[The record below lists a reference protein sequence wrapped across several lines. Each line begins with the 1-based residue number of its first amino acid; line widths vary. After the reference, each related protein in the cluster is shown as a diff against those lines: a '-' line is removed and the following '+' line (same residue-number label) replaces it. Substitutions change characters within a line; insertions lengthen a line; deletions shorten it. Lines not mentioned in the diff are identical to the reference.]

1 MANSDA
7 EHELPPPYFSNLYF
21 LGQEARRK
29 LPTHEESHLMQ
40 PSDYEGQRYVVPE
53 HLLSLQDPRDYF
65 ERVQTKFEDRKEK
78 DIRWYRKHAIDTTGT
93 DYEYRFWLQYE
104 VEKMAAGERSIKILN
119 DLDNEYETAMEV
131 MDSLLKKFASA
142 FASDCSNLAKK
153 TTLEALGKLWH
164 KNKSLVESK
173 PVLEKFLN
181 QKFVGELKRNDD
193 NFRKKLEEYPLFF
206 YFGRITLQRVFKL
219 VRPVEYLP
227 RKTKSEL
234 LDLLNELD
242 IKSTNKQTVK
252 ELYSILHEELSRDEH
267 KQFKKSLYCVGFT
280 CAVHLLFDRMVD
292 DFEKELTR
300 IDKWVEAASPQ
311 YNPTDP
317 AWDEFQ
323 LLAIENLNPIKSG
336 FRNDSIKLST
346 LCIKLLKD
354 CEIAFSSV
362 AAIHELGA
370 LYEKE
375 FEKQGNNFPG
385 VLRLTEILVEELG
398 NGNHPIFRHF
408 QQDVKR
414 NMYCLPRRHVHSEVS
429 HKNRAGGFLYNGR
442 QTVSEH
448 NTLRMYN
455 LRGNING
462 YRFQPSAD
470 TISALN
476 TLQETQWSINIDFL
490 HFIAELTKDKE
501 PLSTPVNDLR
511 HAAWTVSDDMRLRT
525 TFVDLMDL
533 NKDDNDTI
541 SIFTSISSTLKQ
553 ARKNLLNAG
562 NVFWH
567 AWFCDWRG
575 RFNTR
580 IDQLGPQGDDLSK
593 ALLLFT
599 EWKPLGERGRYWMYV
614 RGYDLFQSILDGG
627 SPKVHDFDAK
637 ATWTQQKVAEL
648 KKIAAMLRLDTSQ
661 SELER
666 VLGDLGFKPQNNK
679 SERFQ
684 RVSYLLEFKR
694 IHEISEEN
702 GGDWDS
708 VFSGFPIHH
717 DASCNGFQ
725 HIAALMRSEHL
736 AESVNILPRED
747 NSRGDLY
754 QEVAEF
760 AQNLYQEVAELAQ
773 NLNRHKNKKAND
785 FYDELAKF
793 CDKDDKIMTALA
805 REIFTREICKP
816 LVMLAG
822 YGAKDYSSPLF
833 NKEGKNSK
841 NAFGLYL
848 RDDKLKKT
856 LHMKSPLYEV
866 ICRVGDEN
874 RDWFAGVELQLDHD
888 ANSDNVYR
896 TRDAA
901 DRLISFGK
909 EVRDYLRMC
918 VREKTEGTFDE
929 LHKKLVE
936 IYDEVDTENTMNTV
950 RFRWQVLDGGS
961 QVRNIKW
968 VRKKNNHTAILPK
981 ELSNIQKISREE
993 VISFARANS
1002 NRLEDIER
1010 MQSLIDELESSFP
1023 HRLFDTEAKDN
1034 DRFTSDEIFIKLKY
1048 HLEEMIRVIAKDHNK
1063 KEIRERARKIG
1074 NHFYDATSKFRIL
1087 FKPHKPT
1094 KFQNLPSRD
1103 LRSIRGKIKQGLVPN
1118 FIHSFDACHMQM
1130 VILQLKSRG
1139 IHDIWAVHDSF
1150 GTHPC
1155 HVDELRSIVN
1165 STFSEL
1171 HSQPLIHHLNRI
1183 VKLNNDILKSDDLK
1197 FSDLKVKDGSSDWI
1211 NRVLDAKYL
1220 VS

>member
-1 MANSDA
+1 MAEGEGSQA
-7 EHELPPPYFSNLYF
+7 LPPPYFSNLYF
-21 LGQEARRK
+21 LNQETRRK
-29 LPTHEESHLMQ
+29 PPTREESQSMQ
-40 PSDYEGQRYVVPE
+40 RSDYEGQRYVVPE
-53 HLLSLQDPRDYF
+53 HVLNIQDPRIYF
-65 ERVQTKFEDRKEK
+65 EQLQDKFDNMTEK
-78 DIRWYRKHAIDTTGT
+78 DIRWFRKHSIDTTGS
-93 DYEYRFWLQYE
+93 DYDYRFWLQYE

-119 DLDNEYETAMEV
+119 DLDNEYETAMRA
-131 MDSLLKKFASA
+131 MDILIQKFAVA
-142 FASDCSNLAKK
+142 LEVACSKLAEKK
-153 TTLEALGKLWH
+153 TLEALGRFWH
-164 KNKSLVESK
+164 KNKELVESK
-173 PVLEKFLN
+173 SVCAKFLK
-181 QKFVGELKRNDD
+181 QRFSSELKRND
-193 NFRKKLEEYPLFF
+193 NQYREKLEEYPLFF
-206 YFGRITLQRVFKL
+206 YFGRIILQRVFKL
-219 VRPVEYLP
+219 VRRVEFLP
-227 RKTKSEL
+227 KKKKAEL
-234 LDLLNELD
+234 IDLLNELD
-242 IKSTNKQTVK
+242 IKTSAEQTVK
-252 ELYSILHEELSRDEH
+252 ELKSILYEQLSLEKH
-267 KQFKKSLYCVGFT
+267 KDFKKELYTVGFT
-280 CAVHLLFDRMVD
+280 CAFHVLIDRLVD
-292 DFEKELTR
+292 DFEKELVR
-300 IDKWVEAASPQ
+300 IDKWMKSASSEHILSDQ
-311 YNPTDP
+311 
-317 AWDEFQ
+317 AWDE
-323 LLAIENLNPIKSG
+323 LLFRVEDLDITKSG

-354 CEIAFSSV
+354 CEIAYSSV

-414 NMYCLPRRHVHSEVS
+414 NMYCLPRRHVHGEFS

-455 LRGNING
+455 LRGNIDG

-476 TLQETQWSINIDFL
+476 TLQDTQWSINIDFL
-490 HFIAELTKDKE
+490 HFIAELTKDTD

-525 TFVDLMDL
+525 TFADLIDL
-533 NKDDNDTI
+533 DKDDDDTI
-541 SIFTSISSTLKQ
+541 SIFSSISSTLKQ

-627 SPKVHDFDAK
+627 SPKIHDFDAK
-637 ATWTQQKVAEL
+637 AAWTQQKVAEL
-648 KKIAAMLRLDTSQ
+648 KEMAGMLRLNTPQ

-666 VLGDLGFKPQNNK
+666 VLSDLGFKPHNNK

-773 NLNRHKNKKAND
+773 NLNKHKNKKAND
-785 FYDELAKF
+785 FYKGLAKF
-793 CDKDDKIMTALA
+793 CDKDDNIMTALA
-805 REIFTREICKP
+805 NGIFTREICKP

-888 ANSDNVYR
+888 SNSDKLYR
-896 TRDAA
+896 NIDAA
-901 DRLISFGK
+901 EKLISFGK
-909 EVRDYLRMC
+909 KVRDYLSMC
-918 VREKTEGTFDE
+918 VAKKTEGTFDE
-929 LHKKLVE
+929 LHEKLVE

-950 RFRWQVLDGGS
+950 RFRWQILDGGS

-968 VRKKNNHTAILPK
+968 VRNKGKDFASLPRK
-981 ELSNIQKISREE
+981 LSEKGWSREE
-993 VISFARANS
+993 VVSFARANS
-1002 NRLEDIER
+1002 NRPKDIER
-1010 MQSLIDELESSFP
+1010 MQSLIEELESSFP
-1023 HRLFDTEAKDN
+1023 HRLFDMEAKDKH
-1034 DRFTSDEIFIKLKY
+1034 RFNSNEIFITLKY
-1048 HLEEMIRVIAKDHNK
+1048 HLEEMIRVIAKDHK
-1063 KEIRERARKIG
+1063 TQEIREKARKIG
-1074 NHFYDATSKFRIL
+1074 NHFYDAQSKFRIRFYPHEPTN
-1087 FKPHKPT
+1087 FKNLEPH
-1094 KFQNLPSRD
+1094 N

-1165 STFSEL
+1165 STFFEL
-1171 HSQPLIHHLNRI
+1171 HNQPLIHHLNRI

-1197 FSDLKVKDGSSDWI
+1197 FSDLEVKDGFSDWI

>member
-1 MANSDA
+1 MANSEE

-29 LPTHEESHLMQ
+29 LPTQKEAHLMQ
-40 PSDYEGQRYVVPE
+40 PSDYEGQRYVIPE

-65 ERVQTKFEDRKEK
+65 ERVQTKFEEKKEK
-78 DIRWYRKHAIDTTGT
+78 DIRWYRKHAIDTTGS

-104 VEKMAAGERSIKILN
+104 VEKMGAGERSIKILN
-119 DLDNEYETAMEV
+119 DLDNEYETAMRV
-131 MDSLLKKFASA
+131 MDSLLEKFASA

-173 PVLEKFLN
+173 PVLEKFLK
-181 QKFVGELKRNDD
+181 QKFGREVKRNDD

-234 LDLLNELD
+234 VDLLNELD

-252 ELYSILHEELSRDEH
+252 ELYSMLYEQLSHDEH

-292 DFEKELTR
+292 DFEKELIR
-300 IDKWVEAASPQ
+300 IDKWVEAASRQ

-354 CEIAFSSV
+354 CEIAYSSV

-375 FEKQGNNFPG
+375 FEKKGNNFPG

-414 NMYCLPRRHVHSEVS
+414 NMYCLPRMHVHSEVS
-429 HKNRAGGFLYNGR
+429 HENQAGGFLYNGR

-455 LRGNING
+455 LRGNIDG

-476 TLQETQWSINIDFL
+476 TLQDTQWSINIDFL
-490 HFIAELTKDKE
+490 HFIAELTKDTE

-533 NKDDNDTI
+533 KKDDEDTI
-541 SIFTSISSTLKQ
+541 STFSSISLTLKQ

-627 SPKVHDFDAK
+627 SPKIHDFDAK
-637 ATWTQQKVAEL
+637 ADWTQHKVTEL
-648 KKIAAMLRLDTSQ
+648 KEIAAMLRLNTPQ
-661 SELER
+661 SELED
-666 VLGDLGFKPQNNK
+666 VLERLGFKPHNNK

-694 IHEISEEN
+694 IHEICEEN

-736 AESVNILPRED
+736 AKSVNILPRED

-754 QEVAEF
+754 QEVAEL
-760 AQNLYQEVAELAQ
+760 AQKLYQEDKEED
-773 NLNRHKNKKAND
+773 D
-785 FYDELAKF
+785 FYKGLATF
-793 CDKDDKIMTALA
+793 CDGNDKIMTALSNG
-805 REIFTREICKP
+805 IFTREMCKP

-822 YGAKDYSSPLF
+822 YGAKDFSSTLF

-841 NAFGLYL
+841 NAFGLYPQG
-848 RDDKLKKT
+848 DKWKKT

-866 ICRVGDEN
+866 IR
-874 RDWFAGVELQLDHD
+874 
-888 ANSDNVYR
+888 
-896 TRDAA
+896 
-901 DRLISFGK
+901 
-909 EVRDYLRMC
+909 
-918 VREKTEGTFDE
+918 
-929 LHKKLVE
+929 
-936 IYDEVDTENTMNTV
+936 
-950 RFRWQVLDGGS
+950 
-961 QVRNIKW
+961 
-968 VRKKNNHTAILPK
+968 
-981 ELSNIQKISREE
+981 SR
-993 VISFARANS
+993 
-1002 NRLEDIER
+1002 
-1010 MQSLIDELESSFP
+1010 
-1023 HRLFDTEAKDN
+1023 
-1034 DRFTSDEIFIKLKY
+1034 
-1048 HLEEMIRVIAKDHNK
+1048 
-1063 KEIRERARKIG
+1063 
-1074 NHFYDATSKFRIL
+1074 
-1087 FKPHKPT
+1087 
-1094 KFQNLPSRD
+1094 
-1103 LRSIRGKIKQGLVPN
+1103 
-1118 FIHSFDACHMQM
+1118 
-1130 VILQLKSRG
+1130 
-1139 IHDIWAVHDSF
+1139 
-1150 GTHPC
+1150 
-1155 HVDELRSIVN
+1155 
-1165 STFSEL
+1165 
-1171 HSQPLIHHLNRI
+1171 
-1183 VKLNNDILKSDDLK
+1183 
-1197 FSDLKVKDGSSDWI
+1197 
-1211 NRVLDAKYL
+1211 
-1220 VS
+1220 